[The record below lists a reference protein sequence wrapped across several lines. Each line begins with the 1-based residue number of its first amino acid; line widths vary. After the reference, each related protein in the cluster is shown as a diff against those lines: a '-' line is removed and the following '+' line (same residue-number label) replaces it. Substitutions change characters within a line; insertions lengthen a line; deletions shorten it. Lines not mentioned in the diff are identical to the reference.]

1 MFPSLFTGQIFA
13 AIQCIRTCSQRKHIT
28 TGDHPVIRV
37 EILADF
43 GYGRYHQ
50 IEFAVIRHELTWARD
65 LIFAE
70 TIGFSEDI
78 DVQIAAVY
86 VLPVLG

>member
-1 MFPSLFTGQIFA
+1 MFPSLFTSQILVV
-13 AIQCIRTCSQRKHIT
+13 IQRIRTCSQRKHIT

-43 GYGRYHQ
+43 GYGCYHQ
-50 IEFAVIRHELTWARD
+50 IEFAVIRHELIWARN

-78 DVQIAAVY
+78 DVQIAAIY
-86 VLPVLG
+86 ILPVLR